1 VIVGIAV
8 AVIWQSYWALVAG
21 ILTGK
26 ILQNFASYAMHP
38 YRPRLSLVAWRDIVG
53 FSIWTWFISMGRMI
67 RGRGVIM
74 IIGGMLNPTQLGV
87 FTVGSEI
94 ATLPETEL
102 IGPLGRV
109 CFASFA
115 AARRAGI
122 SVAETYTRIVSS
134 TLIIA
139 VPASIGISSIAG
151 PLV

>member
-53 FSIWTWFISMGRMI
+53 FSIWTWFISMARMI
-67 RGRGVIM
+67 RGRGVVM
-74 IIGGMLNPTQLGV
+74 IIGGMLNTTKVGV

-102 IGPLGRV
+102 IGPLGRA
-109 CFASFA
+109 CFAGFS
-115 AARRAGI
+115 AARRAGL
-122 SVAETYTRIVSS
+122 SVADTYLRIVAS
-134 TLIIA
+134 TLLIGM
-139 VPASIGISSIAG
+139 PASIGISAI
-151 PLV
+151 